1 LILPDGR
8 PEPGEIWI
16 SEVPVDDDM
25 GSPFNHVVV
34 VFADPGPGFGFV
46 LFRGHGTN
54 QRRQLYFEEFLGTYN
69 CTGAIEPD
77 PDPSVGEVWRRRRP
91 LAHGLFNE
99 VDVIGTTL
107 GPDGNYHRVRDRATG
122 NVDHIP
128 RERLIAEYE
137 YVPDEHSALARVM
150 GATSV
155 EEIQVAMRPIL
166 EASNQVMGR
175 LQQASESIATL
186 RQLPQALMTR
196 PDGELAWVSVGHMTM
211 LDGSV
216 QPIYSKES
224 PGTTPDLIQAEV
236 VLRGQV
242 IGHVLIQEP
251 PRDHPL
257 VSPTQWERL
266 REDD

>member
-1 LILPDGR
+1 MPDDR
-8 PEPGEIWI
+8 PEPREIWI
-16 SEVPVDDDM
+16 SEVPVDDD
-25 GSPFNHVVV
+25 GDNPFNHVVV
-34 VFADPGPGFGFV
+34 VSANPTLV
-46 LFRGHGTN
+46 LFRAHGFDRGN
-54 QRRQLYFEEFLGTYN
+54 RQMFFEEFLGTYN

-122 NVDHIP
+122 NEDNIP

-137 YVPDEHSALARVM
+137 YVPDEYSALARVM

-196 PDGELAWVSVGHMTM
+196 PDGELAWVSVGHMMM
-211 LDGSV
+211 LDGST
-216 QPIYSKES
+216 QPIYSES
-224 PGTTPDLIQAEV
+224 PGTTPDLVQAEV

-251 PRDHPL
+251 PREHPA

-266 REDD
+266 GEDD